1 MSSAEMPGRAGT
13 YERYVSRWRRGS
25 FRGIVGVAAVVAAV
39 IAMLVSLSPGAGAA
53 EIGPVSENT
62 AARDAVRA
70 LTGDRPEL
78 AVIPADFAA
87 TQGYRPVEMAGMPV
101 DPSGEC
107 SSPVPL
113 PAEFDTACKAHDL
126 GYDLLRYAEVRGH
139 PLGAWARR
147 AIDNALETRMFA
159 ACDTRDDLLARARCT
174 TMASVA
180 TAAVDLNSRRQNYA
194 APMPEYL
201 FGRQLS
207 GTELGPQV
215 VHILARLAMV
225 LLLVA
230 ALFAIV
236 RRTIRP
242 RRGGQC
248 AAPPANWWSPWSDSR
263 GASAGRRWSRRS
275 GGSTGH
281 HDWRVLPATRIDA
294 AVSRTARGARE
305 WLSRNAVQLRSV
317 TVRGVDGIGL
327 WLAIPAT
334 AAAGGGPGGWAPER
348 ARPAVTA
355 LELSPLRRPGARRE
369 NLRSQPATDRRRTAA
384 QDTGTGTGAGPG
396 TGTRT
401 GTGTGTE
408 AGSGTEAAT
417 GTGTGTGTGTKGNH
431 RSTSEHRCRRSSPIG
446 AQGISP
452 TAAIPDP
459 TVRTCFAPPSPGEAT
474 ATTPS
479 SHSSERMRH
488 ALGAAIR
495 RLVTIGTPR
504 TGTVLASAAGISASL
519 APGLLPRTSLAQALL
534 TALLVLIALGVA
546 GLGRKIL
553 GHWAIDTE
561 ARTMRFRSVIMIACC
576 AVTGA
581 ALTHAWHWQ
590 NRLRA
595 AMDFPPVGFRYW
607 LHVAIGVVAVVVPIV
622 LVMRGLRWAARYV
635 GRLRATALVAATVLA
650 CQFAL
655 LPAVVNWQRSAF
667 ASADAAMDPTVVR
680 PVSYTRSGSPDSAV
694 SWASL
699 GAEGRKFVAERGRS
713 VRVYIGLDSAP
724 DLDSRVA
731 LAIREIE
738 RSDGFDRAHLV
749 MMVPTGSGWLDAN
762 AARGLD
768 ERFDG
773 DATLVGMQYS
783 QAPSWATFLFARA
796 DAERSARALF
806 TGIERRLAGMAHPPK
821 LYVYG
826 QSLGATAG
834 SAIFADDRD
843 ENARVCA
850 ALWAGPPASAV
861 HRGGAT
867 VLANSSDPVVQWS
880 PRLLWRAPDLTGTRH
895 DAPHPLWLPGLS
907 WVQTTADMLSA
918 LGPGP
923 GHGHRY
929 GSDQGT
935 ALGTC

>member
-1 MSSAEMPGRAGT
+1 MSDIADAGGTPRGDSGTTVVDAGPGRDGHRAGHGHGHDGKSSPAMPGRTGRRGNS
-13 YERYVSRWRRGS
+13 EKHWRRGKLRALLA
-25 FRGIVGVAAVVAAV
+25 FVAVVAAL
-39 IAMLVSLSPGAGAA
+39 IAGLVSLSPGAGAA
-53 EIGPVSENT
+53 EVGPAPENT
-62 AARDAVRA
+62 GARDAVRA

-87 TQGYRPVEMAGMPV
+87 TQGYRPVQLAGMPV

-107 SSPVPL
+107 SSPIPL

-139 PLGAWARR
+139 PLGPWARR

-159 ACDTRDDLLARARCT
+159 ACDTRGDLLAHTRCA
-174 TMASVA
+174 TMASIA

-207 GTELGPQV
+207 GTDLGPQV
-215 VHILARLAMV
+215 VHVLARLAMV
-225 LLLVA
+225 LLMVA

-242 RRGGQC
+242 RREGQC
-248 AAPPANWWSPWSDSR
+248 TAPPATRWSPWSDSR
-263 GASAGRRWSRRS
+263 GASAGRMWNRRS
-275 GGSTGH
+275 GGSTGNR
-281 HDWRVLPATRIDA
+281 DGRVLPARIGA
-294 AVSRTARGARE
+294 AASRTARGARE

-327 WLAIPAT
+327 WLGAPAT
-334 AAAGGGPGGWAPER
+334 VAAGGGAWAPEQ

-369 NLRSQPATDRRRTAA
+369 ISRTQPASGRRKT
-384 QDTGTGTGAGPG
+384 TTPG
-396 TGTRT
+396 
-401 GTGTGTE
+401 
-408 AGSGTEAAT
+408 
-417 GTGTGTGTGTKGNH
+417 
-431 RSTSEHRCRRSSPIG
+431 
-446 AQGISP
+446 
-452 TAAIPDP
+452 
-459 TVRTCFAPPSPGEAT
+459 TCFAPPSPGGT
-474 ATTPS
+474 TGTTPS
-479 SHSSERMRH
+479 SHSFERARN
-488 ALGAAIR
+488 ALRAVVR
-495 RLVTIGTPR
+495 RLATIGKPR
-504 TGTVLASAAGISASL
+504 TGTLVASAAGISASL
-519 APGLLPRTSLAQALL
+519 APGLLPRTSVAQALL

-546 GLGRKIL
+546 GLGRKVL

-561 ARTMRFRSVIMIACC
+561 ARTRRFRTAIVIACC
-576 AVTGA
+576 AVAGA
-581 ALTHAWHWQ
+581 ALTHAWYWQ

-595 AMDFPPVGFRYW
+595 AMDFPPVGVRYW
-607 LHVAIGVVAVVVPIV
+607 LHWAIGVVAVVVPIV
-622 LVMRGLRWAARYV
+622 LILRGLRWAARYV
-635 GRLRATALVAATVLA
+635 GRLRAAALVTATVLA

-655 LPAVVNWQRSAF
+655 LPAVVDWQRSAF

-680 PVSYTRSGSPDSAV
+680 PVSYTRSGSPESAV

-713 VRVYIGLDSAP
+713 VRVYIGMDSAP

-731 LAIREIE
+731 LAVREIE
-738 RSDGFDRAHLV
+738 RSGGFDRGHLV
-749 MMVPTGSGWLDAN
+749 VMVPTGSGWLDAG

-806 TGIERRLAGMAHPPK
+806 TGIERHLAGLAHPPK

-843 ENARVCA
+843 ESARVCA

-895 DAPHPLWLPGLS
+895 DAPHPMWLPGLS

-918 LGPGP
+918 LAPGP

-935 ALGTC
+935 ALGSC

>member
-1 MSSAEMPGRAGT
+1 MIAG
-13 YERYVSRWRRGS
+13 
-25 FRGIVGVAAVVAAV
+25 FAALVAAV
-39 IAMLVSLSPGAGAA
+39 IAILVSSSPGAGAA
-53 EIGPVSENT
+53 EVGPAPENA

-78 AVIPADFAA
+78 AVMPADFAA
-87 TQGYRPVEMAGMPV
+87 TQGYRPVQLAGMPV

-107 SSPVPL
+107 SSPIPL
-113 PAEFDTACKAHDL
+113 PTEFDTACKAHDL
-126 GYDLLRYAEVRGH
+126 GYDLLRYAADRGH
-139 PLGAWARR
+139 PLGPWARR
-147 AIDNALETRMFA
+147 AVDNALETRMFA
-159 ACDTRDDLLARARCT
+159 ACDTRNDLLARARCT

-207 GTELGPQV
+207 GTELGPQIAHV
-215 VHILARLAMV
+215 LARLAMV
-225 LLLVA
+225 LLMVA

-242 RRGGQC
+242 RRGGQHT
-248 AAPPANWWSPWSDSR
+248 ARPANRWSPWSDSDR
-263 GASAGRRWSRRS
+263 GVPAGRGWSGRRAGSAGDRDR
-275 GGSTGH
+275 
-281 HDWRVLPATRIDA
+281 RVLPAARIGA
-294 AVSRTARGARE
+294 APSPAARGARE
-305 WLSRNAVQLRSV
+305 WLSRRAIQLRSV

-327 WLAIPAT
+327 WLGTPVT
-334 AAAGGGPGGWAPER
+334 AAAGGGAGGWVPDR
-348 ARPAVTA
+348 ARVSVTA
-355 LELSPLRRPGARRE
+355 LELSPSQRPGD
-369 NLRSQPATDRRRTAA
+369 S
-384 QDTGTGTGAGPG
+384 
-396 TGTRT
+396 
-401 GTGTGTE
+401 E
-408 AGSGTEAAT
+408 A
-417 GTGTGTGTGTKGNH
+417 
-431 RSTSEHRCRRSSPIG
+431 
-446 AQGISP
+446 
-452 TAAIPDP
+452 
-459 TVRTCFAPPSPGEAT
+459 TVRTCFASPSLGEPTPTTLPPLA
-474 ATTPS
+474 
-479 SHSSERMRH
+479 SERARH
-488 ALGAAIR
+488 ALGATTR
-495 RLVTIGTPR
+495 RLVSMGTPR
-504 TGTVLASAAGISASL
+504 TGTLVASAAGTSASL
-519 APGLLPRTSLAQALL
+519 APGLLPRTSIAQALL

-546 GLGRKIL
+546 GLGRKVL
-553 GHWAIDTE
+553 GHWKFDMQG
-561 ARTMRFRSVIMIACC
+561 RTGRFRSAILIASC
-576 AVTGA
+576 AVAGA
-581 ALTHAWHWQ
+581 ALIHAWYWQ

-595 AMDFPPVGFRYW
+595 AMDFPPVGGRYW
-607 LHVAIGVVAVVVPIV
+607 LHWAIGVVAVVVPIV
-622 LVMRGLRWAARYV
+622 LVGRGLRWAARYV
-635 GRLRATALVAATVLA
+635 GRLRATALVAATILA

-655 LPAVVNWQRSAF
+655 LPAAVNWQRSAF

-680 PVSYTRSGSPDSAV
+680 PVSYTRSGSPDSEV

-699 GAEGRKFVAERGRS
+699 GTEGRKFVAERGPS

-738 RSDGFDRAHLV
+738 RSGGFDRAHLV

-796 DAERSARALF
+796 DAERSARTLF
-806 TGIERRLAGMAHPPK
+806 TGIERRLAGLAHPPK

-843 ENARVCA
+843 ESARVCA

-895 DAPHPLWLPGLS
+895 DAPHPMWLPGLS
-907 WVQTTADMLSA
+907 WVQTTADLLSA
-918 LGPGP
+918 LAPGP

-935 ALGTC
+935 ALGSC

>member
-1 MSSAEMPGRAGT
+1 MIAG
-13 YERYVSRWRRGS
+13 
-25 FRGIVGVAAVVAAV
+25 FAALVAAV
-39 IAMLVSLSPGAGAA
+39 IAILVSPSPGAGAA
-53 EIGPVSENT
+53 EVGPAPENA

-78 AVIPADFAA
+78 AVMPADFAA
-87 TQGYRPVEMAGMPV
+87 TQGYRPVQLAGMPV

-107 SSPVPL
+107 SSPIPL
-113 PAEFDTACKAHDL
+113 PTEFDTACKAHDL
-126 GYDLLRYAEVRGH
+126 GYDLLRYAADRGH
-139 PLGAWARR
+139 PLGPWARR
-147 AIDNALETRMFA
+147 AVDNALETRMFA
-159 ACDTRDDLLARARCT
+159 ACDTRNDLLARARCT

-207 GTELGPQV
+207 GTELGPQIAHV
-215 VHILARLAMV
+215 LARLAMV
-225 LLLVA
+225 LLMVA

-242 RRGGQC
+242 RRGGQHT
-248 AAPPANWWSPWSDSR
+248 ARPANRWSPWSDSDR
-263 GASAGRRWSRRS
+263 GVPAGRGWSGRRAGSAGDRDR
-275 GGSTGH
+275 
-281 HDWRVLPATRIDA
+281 RVLPAARIGA
-294 AVSRTARGARE
+294 AASQAARGARE
-305 WLSRNAVQLRSV
+305 WLSRRAIQLRGV

-327 WLAIPAT
+327 WLGTPVT
-334 AAAGGGPGGWAPER
+334 AAAGGGAGGWVPDR
-348 ARPAVTA
+348 ARVSVTA
-355 LELSPLRRPGARRE
+355 LELSPFQRPAD
-369 NLRSQPATDRRRTAA
+369 S
-384 QDTGTGTGAGPG
+384 
-396 TGTRT
+396 
-401 GTGTGTE
+401 E
-408 AGSGTEAAT
+408 A
-417 GTGTGTGTGTKGNH
+417 
-431 RSTSEHRCRRSSPIG
+431 
-446 AQGISP
+446 
-452 TAAIPDP
+452 
-459 TVRTCFAPPSPGEAT
+459 TVRTCFAPPSLGEPT
-474 ATTPS
+474 PTTLPLLA
-479 SHSSERMRH
+479 SERARH
-488 ALGAAIR
+488 ALGATIR
-495 RLVTIGTPR
+495 RLVSMGTPR
-504 TGTVLASAAGISASL
+504 TGTLVASAAGISASL
-519 APGLLPRTSLAQALL
+519 APGLLPRTSIAQALL
-534 TALLVLIALGVA
+534 TALLVLIALGVV
-546 GLGRKIL
+546 GLGRKVL
-553 GHWAIDTE
+553 RHWNIDMQV
-561 ARTMRFRSVIMIACC
+561 RTRRFRRAIVIASF
-576 AVTGA
+576 AVAGA
-581 ALTHAWHWQ
+581 ALTHAWYWQ
-590 NRLRA
+590 NRLRT
-595 AMDFPPVGFRYW
+595 AMDFPPVGVRYW
-607 LHVAIGVVAVVVPIV
+607 LHWAIGVVAVVVPIV
-622 LVMRGLRWAARYV
+622 LVGRGLRWAARYV
-635 GRLRATALVAATVLA
+635 GRLRATALVAATILA

-655 LPAVVNWQRSAF
+655 LPAAVNWQRSAF
-667 ASADAAMDPTVVR
+667 ASADAAMDPSVVR
-680 PVSYTRSGSPDSAV
+680 PVSYTRSGSPDSEV

-738 RSDGFDRAHLV
+738 RSGGFDRAHLV

-796 DAERSARALF
+796 DAERSARTLF
-806 TGIERRLAGMAHPPK
+806 TGIERRLAGLAHPPK

-843 ENARVCA
+843 ESARVCA

-895 DAPHPLWLPGLS
+895 DAPHPMWLPGLS
-907 WVQTTADMLSA
+907 WVQTTADLLSA
-918 LGPGP
+918 LAPGP

-929 GSDQGT
+929 GSDQGN
-935 ALGTC
+935 ALGSC

>member
-1 MSSAEMPGRAGT
+1 MSDIADGSCGAGGGTVVDARPGVDGHRARRGHDGTSSPAMPGRDRT
-13 YERYVSRWRRGS
+13 RERGVRHRRRGYLRAIAG
-25 FRGIVGVAAVVAAV
+25 FVALVAVV
-39 IAMLVSLSPGAGAA
+39 IAILVSLSPGAGAA
-53 EIGPVSENT
+53 EIGPAPENS

-70 LTGDRPEL
+70 LTGNRPEL

-87 TQGYRPVEMAGMPV
+87 TQGYRPVQLAGMPV

-107 SSPVPL
+107 SSPIPL

-126 GYDLLRYAEVRGH
+126 GYDLLRYAEVHGH

-147 AIDNALETRMFA
+147 AIDNALATRMFA
-159 ACDTRDDLLARARCT
+159 ACDTRDDLFARARCT

-207 GTELGPQV
+207 GTELGPQIAHV
-215 VHILARLAMV
+215 LARLAM
-225 LLLVA
+225 LLLMVA

-242 RRGGQC
+242 RRGGQRT
-248 AAPPANWWSPWSDSR
+248 APPANRWAPWSDSSR
-263 GASAGRRWSRRS
+263 GASAGHRCSGRS
-275 GGSTGH
+275 GGSTGDR
-281 HDWRVLPATRIDA
+281 DWGVLPAARIGA
-294 AVSRTARGARE
+294 AVSRTVRGARE
-305 WLSRNAVQLRSV
+305 WLSRKAIQLRSM
-317 TVRGVDGIGL
+317 TVRGVDGIGP
-327 WLAIPAT
+327 WLGTPVTAT
-334 AAAGGGPGGWAPER
+334 A
-348 ARPAVTA
+348 
-355 LELSPLRRPGARRE
+355 
-369 NLRSQPATDRRRTAA
+369 
-384 QDTGTGTGAGPG
+384 
-396 TGTRT
+396 
-401 GTGTGTE
+401 GTGTGTN
-408 AGSGTEAAT
+408 GG
-417 GTGTGTGTGTKGNH
+417 H
-431 RSTSEHRCRRSSPIG
+431 RSTPKHSHHPADSTG
-446 AQGISP
+446 AQSNSSSVDSD
-452 TAAIPDP
+452 A

-474 ATTPS
+474 AATLPPR
-479 SHSSERMRH
+479 SSERVRL
-488 ALGAAIR
+488 ALGATLR
-495 RLVTIGTPR
+495 RLVTVGTPR
-504 TGTVLASAAGISASL
+504 TGTLMASASGVSASL
-519 APGLLPRTSLAQALL
+519 TPGLLPRTSIAQALL
-534 TALLVLIALGVA
+534 TALLVLVALGVA
-546 GLGRKIL
+546 GLGRKVL
-553 GHWAIDTE
+553 AHWRIDTR
-561 ARTMRFRSVIMIACC
+561 ARMRRFRHAIVSASC
-576 AVTGA
+576 AAAGA
-581 ALTHAWHWQ
+581 ALIHAWYWQ

-595 AMDFPPVGFRYW
+595 AMDFPPAGVRYW
-607 LHVAIGVVAVVVPIV
+607 LHWAIGVLAVVVPIV
-622 LVMRGLRWAARYV
+622 LLGRGLRWAARYA
-635 GRLRATALVAATVLA
+635 GRLRATALVTATVLA

-680 PVSYTRSGSPDSAV
+680 PVSYTRSGSPDSEV

-699 GAEGRKFVAERGRS
+699 GAEGRKFVADRGRS
-713 VRVYIGLDSAP
+713 VRVYIGLESAP

-731 LAIREIE
+731 LAVREIE
-738 RSDGFDRAHLV
+738 RSGGFDRAHLV

-783 QAPSWATFLFARA
+783 QTPSWATFLFARA

-843 ENARVCA
+843 ESARVCA
-850 ALWAGPPASAV
+850 ALWAGPPTSAV

-895 DAPHPLWLPGLS
+895 DAPHPRWLPGLS

-918 LGPGP
+918 LAPGP

-935 ALGTC
+935 ALGSC

>member
-1 MSSAEMPGRAGT
+1 M
-13 YERYVSRWRRGS
+13 RY
-25 FRGIVGVAAVVAAV
+25 
-39 IAMLVSLSPGAGAA
+39 
-53 EIGPVSENT
+53 T
-62 AARDAVRA
+62 
-70 LTGDRPEL
+70 
-78 AVIPADFAA
+78 
-87 TQGYRPVEMAGMPV
+87 
-101 DPSGEC
+101 
-107 SSPVPL
+107 
-113 PAEFDTACKAHDL
+113 
-126 GYDLLRYAEVRGH
+126 
-139 PLGAWARR
+139 
-147 AIDNALETRMFA
+147 
-159 ACDTRDDLLARARCT
+159 
-174 TMASVA
+174 
-180 TAAVDLNSRRQNYA
+180 
-194 APMPEYL
+194 
-201 FGRQLS
+201 
-207 GTELGPQV
+207 
-215 VHILARLAMV
+215 
-225 LLLVA
+225 
-230 ALFAIV
+230 
-236 RRTIRP
+236 
-242 RRGGQC
+242 
-248 AAPPANWWSPWSDSR
+248 
-263 GASAGRRWSRRS
+263 
-275 GGSTGH
+275 
-281 HDWRVLPATRIDA
+281 
-294 AVSRTARGARE
+294 
-305 WLSRNAVQLRSV
+305 
-317 TVRGVDGIGL
+317 
-327 WLAIPAT
+327 
-334 AAAGGGPGGWAPER
+334 
-348 ARPAVTA
+348 
-355 LELSPLRRPGARRE
+355 
-369 NLRSQPATDRRRTAA
+369 
-384 QDTGTGTGAGPG
+384 
-396 TGTRT
+396 
-401 GTGTGTE
+401 
-408 AGSGTEAAT
+408 
-417 GTGTGTGTGTKGNH
+417 
-431 RSTSEHRCRRSSPIG
+431 
-446 AQGISP
+446 
-452 TAAIPDP
+452 
-459 TVRTCFAPPSPGEAT
+459 
-474 ATTPS
+474 
-479 SHSSERMRH
+479 
-488 ALGAAIR
+488 LGAAIR